1 MNKEKQKR
9 IIEAALFAAG
19 EPLTLDR
26 LAQLFVDEEILS
38 NKECRELLNELQEEY
53 RERGVTL
60 HEVAS
65 GYRFQSRVD
74 YAPWLARLWEKKAPR
89 YSRALLETLA
99 LVIYQQPITRGE
111 IEDIRGVAVSSNI
124 IKTLLERE
132 WIKIVGYKEVPGK
145 PALLATTKHFLDYF
159 GLKTLNELPP
169 LQELTDLDELG
180 KKLGLQLSLGVEEP
194 MQKMIVQPANDVGS
208 DHDVSD
214 D

>member
-159 GLKTLNELPP
+159 GLKTLPP

-208 DHDVSD
+208 DHDVS
-214 D
+214 